1 MTEYL
6 FTSVSKMD
14 KFDCAVKLNK
24 KCLADRIYLNNMTK
38 RLVSTNYEWGAA
50 MDKLLMIADDLTG
63 ALDTGVA
70 FAAAGIPTCVGQ
82 GDYFLHNPEAG
93 SCDVQVCVVETRH
106 LPKEYAYQR
115 VYEVV
120 RKAENCGFTRIY
132 KKTDS
137 ALRGNIGAELAAVRS
152 ASCEKKLFFVP
163 AYPKMGRITKDG
175 VHYIDQSIPVAESVF
190 GSDPFNPVSHSEV
203 LDVIRETT
211 TVDAYRAAPSENEY
225 PKGIAVFDAATDVD
239 LQKIA
244 QHLIKNQNAR
254 IFAGCAGFA
263 YALRDALDFRRQ
275 DLIKAVPTGNLMVF
289 CGSINPISLAQCAK
303 AVDQGAPNFH
313 LIHNGILAEVDSLA
327 VNMATAAKYHP
338 ITIFDTGS
346 VDTGADPEGKE
357 IAEACSNVIKKV
369 LDLRPEAVPVVIGGD
384 TLIAFMKT
392 QEIDILSPLGELF
405 PGVVLSKYLYQ
416 GNWHF
421 LISKSGGFG
430 NVDLLKNIYQKING
444 QTNLSGGCI

>member
-1 MTEYL
+1 
-6 FTSVSKMD
+6 
-14 KFDCAVKLNK
+14 
-24 KCLADRIYLNNMTK
+24 MTK
-38 RLVSTNYEWGAA
+38 RLKSTNYEWVAA

-82 GDYFLHNPEAG
+82 GDYFLHNPEAA
-93 SCDVQVCVVETRH
+93 SCDVQVCVAETRH
-106 LPKEYAYQR
+106 LPKEYAYQL
-115 VYEVV
+115 VYEIVQ
-120 RKAENCGFTRIY
+120 KAENAGFTRIY

-152 ASCEKKLFFVP
+152 ASCEKTLYFVP

-175 VHYIDQSIPVAESVF
+175 IHYIDNSVPVAESVF
-190 GSDPFNPVSHSEV
+190 GSDPFNPVSHSAV

-211 TVDAYRAAPSENEY
+211 TADAFRAVPSENGY
-225 PKGIAVFDAATDVD
+225 PKGIAVFDAATDAD
-239 LQKIA
+239 LLNIA
-244 QHLIKNQNAR
+244 HHLVKSQNAK
-254 IFAGCAGFA
+254 ILAGCAGFA
-263 YALRDALDFRRQ
+263 YALRDVLDFRRQ
-275 DLIKAVPTGNLMVF
+275 DLTKAAPKGNLMVF

-303 AVDQGAPNFH
+303 AVEQGAPNFH
-313 LIHNGILAEVDSLA
+313 LTSNGILTEADTLA
-327 VNMATAAKYHP
+327 VKIATAAKYHP
-338 ITIFDTGS
+338 ITVFDTGS
-346 VDTGADPEGKE
+346 VDIEADPEGKG
-357 IAEACSNVIKKV
+357 IAQACSNVIRKV
-369 LDLRPEAVPVVIGGD
+369 LDLRPEAVPVIIGGD

-392 QEIDILSPLGELF
+392 REIDILSPLGELY

-430 NVDLLKNIYQKING
+430 DADLLRNIYQKING